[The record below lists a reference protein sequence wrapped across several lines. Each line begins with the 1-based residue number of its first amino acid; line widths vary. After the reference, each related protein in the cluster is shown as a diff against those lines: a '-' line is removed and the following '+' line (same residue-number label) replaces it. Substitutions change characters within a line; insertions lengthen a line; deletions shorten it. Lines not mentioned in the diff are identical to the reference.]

1 MLLLSACGSDS
12 TTAPKSVVAADTVA
26 VNSATA
32 VSIEWYVN
40 GTSDSN
46 YFSHPSGS
54 NDYVET
60 YNSNSGYHV
69 DYRDLM
75 EFALPALAGKGVV
88 DSARVYR
95 FVCYSNSNAA
105 ADSVVVDHVNWG
117 AVYSDSASFNGQ
129 TLASAV
135 GVLVTD
141 TTLRWHSTSV
151 TSSVQA
157 DYAAQRTN
165 SQYRVRYS
173 SLAPGGTEYATGFGN
188 NCDSNVGNA
197 TAGPDHLVIWSH

>member
-12 TTAPKSVVAADTVA
+12 TTSPKSVVGADTVA
-26 VNSATA
+26 VNPATA

-46 YFSHPSGS
+46 YYSRSSAS

-60 YNSNSGYHV
+60 YNNNSGYHV

-88 DSARVYR
+88 DSARMYR
-95 FVCYSNSNAA
+95 FVCYSYTNAA

-117 AVYSDSASFNGQ
+117 AVYSDSASYNGQ

-135 GVLVTD
+135 GVLDAD

-173 SLAPGGTEYATGFGN
+173 SPAAGGTNYSTGFGN
-188 NCDSNVGNA
+188 NCDSNVPNA
-197 TAGPDHLVIWSH
+197 VAGPDYLVIWSH